1 MKSNKLLII
10 DLKKNLDLEKLTRT
24 IISNY
29 LLVQSNLK
37 IQIKF

>member
-10 DLKKNLDLEKLTRT
+10 DLKKFRFRKIT